1 MGTES
6 IEAVLWD
13 LDDTIC
19 RYPATTADRLADAFE
34 AADVPPFFTAAEFE
48 RWIPRVVARNQ
59 LDLRERCFTAIAR
72 EKGVDPDRALAV
84 AAAFEDPDPRDVR
97 FVPGAEAAL
106 EALSSRYSLG
116 LVTNGSRDTQRAKL
130 ETLGIAG
137 YFETAVFA
145 TPEKALKPEPE
156 PFRWALEDLA
166 VPTERAVYVGNSLQ
180 SDVTGAN
187 ATGLRSVW
195 VRRPGNDERPPPD
208 PDYTVDSPADLQP
221 PPWTVIS
228 EGEYP
233 IP

>member
-19 RYPATTADRLADAFE
+19 RYPETTADRLADAFE
-34 AADVPPFFTAAEFE
+34 AADVPPFFTAGEFE

-72 EKGVDPDRALAV
+72 EKGVDPDLARKV

-97 FVPGAEAAL
+97 FVPGADAAL
-106 EALSSRYSLG
+106 EVLSSRYPLG
-116 LVTNGSRDTQRAKL
+116 LVTNGSRDTQRIKL
-130 ETLGIAG
+130 ETLGIAE

-145 TPEKALKPEPE
+145 TPDEALKPEPG
-156 PFRWALEDLA
+156 PFRWALENLG
-166 VPTERAVYVGNSLQ
+166 VPAERAVYVGNSLQ
-180 SDVTGAN
+180 SDVRGAN

-208 PDYTVDSPADLQP
+208 PHYTVDSPADLQL
-221 PPWTVIS
+221 PPWTV
-228 EGEYP
+228 
-233 IP
+233 